1 MSGRKAL
8 VKQADLTRMVK
19 GAQAAGVAVGEVR
32 IEPDG
37 TVRIIPASVAP
48 QLGANPCDRLLDP

>member
-1 MSGRKAL
+1 
-8 VKQADLTRMVK
+8 MVK
-19 GAQAAGVAVGEVR
+19 GAQAAGVTVGEVR

-48 QLGANPCDRLLDP
+48 PTGANPCDRLLDP